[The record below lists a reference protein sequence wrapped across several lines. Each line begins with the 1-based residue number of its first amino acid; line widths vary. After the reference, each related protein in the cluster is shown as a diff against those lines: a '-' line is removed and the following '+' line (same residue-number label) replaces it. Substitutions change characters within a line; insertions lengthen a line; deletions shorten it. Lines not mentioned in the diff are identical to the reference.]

1 MSEVNNDSF
10 KAEIIAEVKRMQ
22 SELNELK
29 EIKKNIVKKP
39 ARKSAAKKKV
49 VKRKPARKSAAK
61 KKVVKRKPAR
71 KSAAQLERQSKERQ
85 LGVNRYQICQII

>member
-29 EIKKNIVKKP
+29 DIRKNIGEKP
-39 ARKSAAKKKV
+39 DRKSAAKKKV
-49 VKRKPARKSAAK
+49 VKRKPARKT
-61 KKVVKRKPAR
+61 VKRKTTR
-71 KSAAQLERQSKERQ
+71 RR
-85 LGVNRYQICQII
+85 